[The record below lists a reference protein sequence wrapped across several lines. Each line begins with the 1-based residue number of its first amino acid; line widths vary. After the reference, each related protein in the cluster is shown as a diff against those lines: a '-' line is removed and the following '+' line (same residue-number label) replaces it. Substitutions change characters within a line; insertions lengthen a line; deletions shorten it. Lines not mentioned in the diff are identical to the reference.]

1 MAAHLVL
8 GGARSG
14 KSAFA
19 LQLAHAAHTP
29 VAWLATGQAGD
40 AEMQARIARHQAERP
55 AHWLTCEEPLDL
67 AGALASLAG
76 HTVVVDCLTLWV
88 SNWLCGDN
96 PGGWPAARA
105 AFLQAV
111 AQQNA
116 PLILVGNEVGMGIVP
131 ENALARQFRDEAGW
145 LHQALGKTCA
155 QVTLVVAGIPL
166 IIKDTK

>member
-1 MAAHLVL
+1 MIL

-14 KSAFA
+14 KSAHA
-19 LQLAHAAHTP
+19 LQLAHLASGP
-29 VAWLATGQAGD
+29 VTWLATAQAGD
-40 AEMQARIARHQAERP
+40 AEMLARIARHQAERP
-55 AHWLTCEEPLDL
+55 AHWHTCEEALDL

-76 HTVVVDCLTLWV
+76 QTVVVDCLTLWV
-88 SNWLCGDN
+88 SNWLCGKN
-96 PGGWPAARA
+96 PAGWPAARE

-111 AQQNA
+111 AEHDA
-116 PLILVGNEVGMGIVP
+116 PLILVSNEVGMGIVP

-166 IIKDTK
+166 AIKDTR